1 MGPGASVPSRPG
13 GFGGADPAPRPS
25 PLAPLIVVSGPSGV
39 GKTTVV
45 DGLLRRNTL
54 PLRRGVTATTR
65 PRRSDEREEVSYHFW
80 SRGEF
85 EAAVAAA
92 RMLEWAE
99 VFGTDL
105 YGTPRSEVD
114 PYRAAGTG
122 VVLVI
127 DVQGASRVREL
138 CPDCLSVFV
147 TAPSFE
153 VLEARLRGRR
163 DMSEDRIRRRLET
176 ARLEL
181 ARAGEFDHV
190 IVNEDL
196 ERAVGE
202 LERLVRSR
210 FGRPA

>member
-1 MGPGASVPSRPG
+1 MDEGRRTKGA
-13 GFGGADPAPRPS
+13 
-25 PLAPLIVVSGPSGV
+25 APLIVVSGPSGV

-45 DGLLRRNTL
+45 EELLKRNTL

-65 PRRSDEREEVSYHFW
+65 ARRPGEEAEVSYHFW
-80 SRGEF
+80 TREEF
-85 EAAVAAA
+85 REATAAGK
-92 RMLEWAE
+92 MFEWAE

-105 YGTPRSEVD
+105 YGTPRGEVD
-114 PYRAAGTG
+114 PYLEAGTG

-127 DVQGASRVREL
+127 DVQGAARVREL
-138 CPDCLSVFV
+138 RPDCLAVFV
-147 TAPSFE
+147 KAPSFE

-163 DMSEDRIRRRLET
+163 DMSEDRVRRRLEA
-176 ARLEL
+176 ARSEL

-202 LERLVRSR
+202 LERFVRPR
-210 FGRPA
+210 FAVPA